1 MVSTGR
7 SRRYPKY
14 ALNLNDG
21 GEMYKKGQG
30 LVAANSVYADAKRP
44 SALALPVVER

>member
-1 MVSTGR
+1 
-7 SRRYPKY
+7 
-14 ALNLNDG
+14 LNLNDG

-30 LVAANSVYADAKRP
+30 LVAASSVYTDAKRP